1 MHEAVIIEAVRS
13 PVGRGKVGGAL
24 SGLHAVDLLAASL
37 AALIGRVGLDPSL
50 VDDVLVGCVSQAGE
64 QAACPGRLAWLAAGL
79 PESVPATTI
88 DRRCGSSQQAAHF
101 AAQGIMSGA
110 YDIAVVAGLES
121 MSRVPMGS
129 ARMGQDAH
137 GPTAEARYAPGLIS
151 QGVAA
156 ELMATRWGLSRV
168 QLDEFSARSH
178 ERAGAAADSGA
189 FDNEI
194 VPVRVPGTDGETVV
208 TGDETIRRGT
218 TLERL
223 SGLKPSFRTKEMEQR
238 FPEIGWQV
246 TPGNS
251 SQLSDASAAM
261 LVMSAEKANELGLR
275 PRARFHSFAVCGE
288 DPLLMLAGP
297 IKATEMVLKRGGL
310 SIGDIDV
317 AEVNEAFASVPLAWQ
332 SEFGFPDE
340 RLNPRGGAISLGHP
354 LGASGLRLMTTMLN
368 YLESTGSRYGL
379 QTMCEGGGQANATVI
394 ERL

>member
-1 MHEAVIIEAVRS
+1 MHEAVIIDAVRS

-37 AALIGRVGLDPSL
+37 AALIGRVGLDPSW

-178 ERAGAAADSGA
+178 ERAGTAADSGA